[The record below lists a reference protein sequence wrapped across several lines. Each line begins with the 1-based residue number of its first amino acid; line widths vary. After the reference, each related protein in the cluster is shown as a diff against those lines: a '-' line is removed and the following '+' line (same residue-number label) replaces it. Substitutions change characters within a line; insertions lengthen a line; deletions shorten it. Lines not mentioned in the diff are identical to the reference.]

1 MYKPKGVI
9 LKKIIIFMFIVFA
22 VIISSEEMHGHHQHE
37 FILETKTGSM
47 ICENRLIARLLDYDI
62 IFFGEQHDDSFTHIK
77 EAFLYEQMC
86 KLSDYALMLEMF
98 ERDVQ
103 DILNDYIEGDITKP
117 EFLERS
123 RPWSNFSSDYEPAV
137 NIAIA
142 NKMPIIA
149 ANVPRYI
156 AALVSR
162 FGLSILDTLPSEFFH
177 KYSGYN
183 DEYKNKFME
192 TMELIKSGDS
202 KMAKMMDIEKF
213 FKAQL
218 IKDATMAYS
227 INEFLKN
234 NKAYK
239 SFFLCGEFHSNYH
252 LGIVDQL
259 KRINNEMKIVTIAVV
274 DKKDSIDNTL
284 ADYIFIKELYE

>member
-1 MYKPKGVI
+1 M
-9 LKKIIIFMFIVFA
+9 KKFIFFVFIIFSI
-22 VIISSEEMHGHHQHE
+22 IISSEEMHGHHQHE

-47 ICENRLIARLLDYDI
+47 ICENRLIARLSDYDI
-62 IFFGEQHDDSFTHIK
+62 IFFGEQHDDRFTHTK
-77 EAFLYEQMC
+77 EASIYERLC
-86 KLSDYALMLEMF
+86 KQSDYALMLEMF
-98 ERDVQ
+98 EIDVQ
-103 DILNDYIEGDITKP
+103 NILNDYIAGKIEKA
-117 EFLERS
+117 EFLSKS
-123 RPWSNFSSDYEPAV
+123 RPWSNFSTDYEPTI

-156 AALVSR
+156 ASLVSK
-162 FGLSILDTLPSEFFH
+162 FGLPILDTLPSEFFH

-183 DEYKNKFME
+183 DEYKNKFVE

-227 INEFLKN
+227 INEFLTN

-259 KRINNEMKIVTIAVV
+259 KRINDKLKIVTIAVI

-284 ADYIFIKELYE
+284 ADYIFIKEFYE